1 MTKTDLRA
9 VSGRRLRWQYFGP
22 AAWFGLGMAGFIP
35 YMIAV
40 ISLMM
45 GRFNWADLLE
55 FLWISAVLCGGMSLF
70 FFGLTALNRACF
82 GRVICVLG
90 EDGLYHSGGM
100 IPWGEIKRIEY
111 IIDRPRRYRGCREK
125 FCRGVVYADGGE
137 CGSDPRAPLP
147 AAVCP
152 GICAGAGMR
161 DCPGEQAR
169 FGPGDWDCGGVCLAG
184 SAFSVSWLP

>member
-55 FLWISAVLCGGMSLF
+55 SLWISAVLCGGMSLF

-100 IPWGEIKRIEY
+100 IHWGEIKRIEY

-125 FCRGVVYADGGE
+125 FCRGVVYADGGSVVLTHAPHCLLRYAREFVPGLE
-137 CGSDPRAPLP
+137 CGIARESKRDLALEIGI
-147 AAVCP
+147 AAVC
-152 GICAGAGMR
+152 
-161 DCPGEQAR
+161 
-169 FGPGDWDCGGVCLAG
+169 V
-184 SAFSVSWLP
+184 WLVPLFR